1 MRLSIITPV
10 YNRADCIM
18 RCMKSV
24 TSSFKRILT
33 IEGGGG
39 DKIDHIIEQIIVDD
53 GSSDETPLIIKEYG
67 KQHPHIHFI
76 KFPQNRGTNAAR
88 NAAIRVAQGEWCIIL
103 DSDDYFVDD
112 ALQIIIETM
121 KTHPRYK
128 HYMFAPDDMQPY
140 YEKNLIIKG
149 ANEKALLYPDFLNG
163 HISGDF
169 IHVCNTEILRRH
181 PFDEQIRIYEGV
193 FFLQFFKEAQRMWFT
208 NRVVTI
214 RERNR
219 QDSVTRDVIR
229 TSRIVAQR
237 TAISQE
243 LYLKNFE
250 IELEMLGMQRH
261 LHKIRLELFDNYL
274 LLGEYKKTKDLKK
287 KMGSPQSSK
296 ERILRICNAM
306 HLGWLYRY
314 LLEGFLFLKYK
325 VLKKELK

>member
-1 MRLSIITPV
+1 MKISIITPV

-18 RCMKSV
+18 RCMESV
-24 TSSFKRILT
+24 SRSLKYILT
-33 IEGGGG
+33 MGN
-39 DKIDHIIEQIIVDD
+39 KTVHTIEQVIVDD
-53 GSSDETPLIIKEYG
+53 GSSDDTPLIIKEYG
-67 KQHPHIHFI
+67 EHHPHIHFI
-76 KFPQNRGTNAAR
+76 KFSQNRGTNAAR
-88 NAAIRVAQGEWCIIL
+88 NAAITAAQGEWCIIL
-103 DSDDYFVDD
+103 DSDDYFVDE

-121 KTHPRYK
+121 KTHPGYK

-140 YEKNLIIKG
+140 YEKNLIING

-163 HISGDF
+163 HIGGDF
-169 IHVCNTEILRRH
+169 IHVCNTEILRRY
-181 PFDEQIRIYEGV
+181 PFDERIRIYEGV
-193 FFLQFFKEAQRMWFT
+193 FFLQFFREAQQMWFT
-208 NRVVTI
+208 NKVVTI

-250 IELEMLGMQRH
+250 TELEMLGMQRR

-274 LLGEYKKTKDLKK
+274 LLGEYEKTKELEKE
-287 KMGSPQSSK
+287 MGSPQSYK
-296 ERILRICNAM
+296 ERILRFCNAM

-314 LLEGFLFLKYK
+314 LLEGFLFLKYEI
-325 VLKKELK
+325 LKKELK